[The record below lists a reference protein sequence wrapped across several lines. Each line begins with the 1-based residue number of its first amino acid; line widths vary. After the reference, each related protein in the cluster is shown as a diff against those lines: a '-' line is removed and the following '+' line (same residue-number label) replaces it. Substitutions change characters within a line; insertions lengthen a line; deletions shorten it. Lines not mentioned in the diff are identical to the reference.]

1 MGENQALFQT
11 IIQNNSDLFQIVY
24 TKAEV
29 LFNRL
34 AGVNGQFNDWIAFG
48 CVDMDQ
54 LADEHLKEVTDWELN
69 IKMVKLKGK
78 EAEKLPL

>member
-1 MGENQALFQT
+1 MFQN
-11 IIQNNSDLFQIVY
+11 IIENNSQLFKTVY

-34 AGVNGQFNDWIAFG
+34 AAVKDQFRDWVVFG
-48 CVDMDQ
+48 HMDMDK
-54 LADEHLKEVTDWELN
+54 LADEHLKVVGDWELN
-69 IKMVKLKGK
+69 IKMVKVKGK